1 MNELVM
7 PTYKLKA
14 FLTLSKGHRT
24 NTRAAL
30 PYAAAT
36 MNRLLLVDVSGSRVR
51 FAHTNQ
57 MWFVSHTT
65 YQDEMH
71 PRGLWAIDGHYN
83 LDMNKL
89 KQLDMSVRNK
99 EVVLDLDE
107 LRASFVAEDYLK
119 GLDFSILTERNS
131 NGDVA
136 TASTFDVG
144 LLQAVTRFFK
154 DAHCPNV
161 KVIYPERSFSPIQW
175 DFGAGEYQ
183 GLLMPIRS

>member
-14 FLTLSKGHRT
+14 FLALSKGRHT
-24 NTRAAL
+24 TTRAGL

-36 MNRLLLVDVSGSRVR
+36 VNRLLLVDVSGSRVR

-71 PRGLWAIDGHYN
+71 PRGLRAIDGHYN
-83 LDMNKL
+83 LDMDKL
-89 KQLDMSVRNK
+89 KQLDISLRNK
-99 EVVLDLDE
+99 ETALDLDG
-107 LRASFVAEDYLK
+107 LRATFVDEDYLK

-131 NGDVA
+131 KGDVA

-154 DAHCPNV
+154 DVHCPNV
-161 KVIYPERSFSPIQW
+161 KVIYPERSSTPIQW
-175 DFGAGEYQ
+175 DYGAGEYQ